1 MFAFVLSVVYVYT
14 LYNIPVMV
22 AGLRHLRRLSQKK
35 GTLPSRSEG
44 KLPKVSILVPVKN
57 EEKVVGR
64 LLRALLNLDYPP
76 EKREII
82 LVDDGSADKTV
93 EICEEYARCSNQ
105 IRLLHRSASD
115 GKPSALNYGLR
126 HAKGEIVATFDADN
140 VPESDVLLK
149 AVKLFEDPSTAA
161 VQGTI
166 CSINA
171 DENRLTKFLSYEEAV
186 RYRVYLQGKD
196 ALKLFV
202 HLAGT
207 CQFIRRSALD
217 EVGGWSEESMTED
230 IEISAKLAERGYSIR
245 YVSDIRSWQENPVNV
260 TQFVN
265 QRARWYRG
273 CLETAL
279 RYGRLLKKPNR
290 RNIDAEMTLTTPCTL
305 TFSIV
310 GFLMGLFAS
319 LTSIPRDP
327 VFTFMAQ
334 LSTLFFIA
342 TLSTVGFA
350 LIYVTKPRGIRNLIW
365 LPFIY
370 AYWMVQ
376 TFIASYVLV
385 QVVFKR
391 PRKWKK
397 TIRTGVV
404 TNQALA
410 EEPHAGIRGN

>member
-1 MFAFVLSVVYVYT
+1 MIFAIVLSIIYIWT

-22 AGLRHLRRLSQKK
+22 AGVRHLRRSRQKK
-35 GTLPSRSEG
+35 RTLSPKNES

-64 LLRALLNLDYPP
+64 LLGALLNLDYPQH
-76 EKREII
+76 KMEII
-82 LVDDGSADKTV
+82 IVNDGSTDKTV
-93 EICEEYARCSNQ
+93 EICEEYATLYSDQ
-105 IRLLHRSASD
+105 IKLLHRSASD
-115 GKPSALNYGLR
+115 GKPSALNYGLK
-126 HAKGEIVATFDADN
+126 HAEGEIVATFDADN
-140 VPESDVLLK
+140 VPEPDVLLK
-149 AVKLFEDPSTAA
+149 AVKFFDDPLTAA

-196 ALKLFV
+196 VLKLFV

-217 EVGGWSEESMTED
+217 EVGGWNKESMTED
-230 IEISAKLAERGYSIR
+230 IEISAKLAQRGYSIR
-245 YVSDIRSWQENPVNV
+245 YVSDLQSWQENPVNV
-260 TQFVN
+260 TQLVN

-279 RYGRLLKKPNR
+279 RYGRLLRKPSWR
-290 RNIDAEMTLTTPCTL
+290 SIDAEITLTAPCTL
-305 TFSIV
+305 TLSFV
-310 GFLMGLFAS
+310 GFLMGLFTS
-319 LTSIPRDP
+319 LIPVPYDP
-327 VFTFMAQ
+327 VFTFLAQ

-342 TLSTVGFA
+342 VLLIVGFA
-350 LIYVTKPRGIRNLIW
+350 LIYVTKPRRIRNLVW

-370 AYWMVQ
+370 AYWVVQ
-376 TFIASYVLV
+376 TFIGSYALF
-385 QVVFKR
+385 QVVFRR

-397 TIRTGVV
+397 TMRTGVV
-404 TNQALA
+404 TNQTL
-410 EEPHAGIRGN
+410 ETNR

>member
-1 MFAFVLSVVYVYT
+1 MFAVVLSVIYVYT

-22 AGLRHLRRLSQKK
+22 AGVRHLRLLSQKK
-35 GTLPSRSEG
+35 RTLSPKNEG

-57 EEKVVGR
+57 EEKVIGR
-64 LLRALLNLDYPP
+64 LLRALLNLDYPLQ
-76 EKREII
+76 KMEII
-82 LVDDGSADKTV
+82 IVNDGSTDKTV
-93 EICEEYARCSNQ
+93 EICEEYATRYSNQ
-105 IRLLHRSASD
+105 IKLLHRSTSD

-140 VPESDVLLK
+140 VPGSDVLLK
-149 AVKLFEDPSTAA
+149 AVKFFEDPLTAA

-171 DENRLTKFLSYEEAV
+171 DENTLTKFLSYEEAV

-196 ALKLFV
+196 VLKLFV

-217 EVGGWSEESMTED
+217 EVGGWNKESMTED
-230 IEISAKLAERGYSIR
+230 IEISAKLVGRGYNIR

-260 TQFVN
+260 TQLVN

-279 RYGRLLKKPNR
+279 RYGRLLRKPNR
-290 RNIDAEMTLTTPCTL
+290 RNIDAEITLTAPCTL
-305 TFSIV
+305 TLSFV
-310 GFLMGLFAS
+310 GFLIGLFAS
-319 LTSIPRDP
+319 LFPIPYDP

-334 LSTLFFIA
+334 LSTFSFIA
-342 TLSTVGFA
+342 ILLVIGFA
-350 LIYVTKPRGIRNLIW
+350 LIYVTKPRRIRNVVW

-370 AYWMVQ
+370 GYWMVQ
-376 TFIASYVLV
+376 TFIASYAFI
-385 QVVFKR
+385 QVVFRR

-397 TIRTGVV
+397 TVRTGVV
-404 TNQALA
+404 TNHDF
-410 EEPHAGIRGN
+410 ESNS

>member
-1 MFAFVLSVVYVYT
+1 MFAVVLSVIYVYT

-22 AGLRHLRRLSQKK
+22 AGVRHLRLLSQKK
-35 GTLPSRSEG
+35 GTLSPKNEG

-57 EEKVVGR
+57 EEKVIGR
-64 LLRALLNLDYPP
+64 LLRALLNLDYPLQ
-76 EKREII
+76 KMEII
-82 LVDDGSADKTV
+82 IVNDGSTDKTV
-93 EICEEYARCSNQ
+93 EICEEYAMRYPD
-105 IRLLHRSASD
+105 RVKLLHRSTSD

-140 VPESDVLLK
+140 VPGSDVLLK
-149 AVKLFEDPSTAA
+149 AVKFFEDPLTAA

-171 DENRLTKFLSYEEAV
+171 DENTLTKFLSYEEAV

-196 ALKLFV
+196 VLKLFV

-217 EVGGWSEESMTED
+217 EVGGWNKESMTED
-230 IEISAKLAERGYSIR
+230 IEISAKLVGRGYNIR

-260 TQFVN
+260 TQLVN

-279 RYGRLLKKPNR
+279 RYGRLLRKPNR
-290 RNIDAEMTLTTPCTL
+290 RNIDAEITLTAPCTL
-305 TFSIV
+305 TLSFV
-310 GFLMGLFAS
+310 GFLIGLFAS
-319 LTSIPRDP
+319 LFPIPYDP

-334 LSTLFFIA
+334 LSTFSFMAILLI
-342 TLSTVGFA
+342 VGFA
-350 LIYVTKPRGIRNLIW
+350 LIYVTKPRRIRNLVW

-370 AYWMVQ
+370 GYWMVQ
-376 TFIASYVLV
+376 TFIASYAFI
-385 QVVFKR
+385 QVVFRR

-397 TIRTGVV
+397 TVRTGVV
-404 TNQALA
+404 TNHDF
-410 EEPHAGIRGN
+410 ESSS